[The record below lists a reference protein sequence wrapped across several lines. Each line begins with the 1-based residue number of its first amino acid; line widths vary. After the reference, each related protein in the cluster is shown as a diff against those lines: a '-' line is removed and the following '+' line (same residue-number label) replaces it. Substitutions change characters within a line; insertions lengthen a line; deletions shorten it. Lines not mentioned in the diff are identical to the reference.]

1 MAVCVEFYGLAR
13 RWAGVPKVRLE
24 FAGCATTL
32 GDVFCHLSEAIEGR
46 GLDVVCNAGRL
57 HPTLSANLDGTRF
70 VSDPATPICDG
81 QCLLILSADA
91 GG

>member
-1 MAVCVEFYGLAR
+1 MAVCIEFYGMAR
-13 RWAGVPKVRLE
+13 RWAGMPKIRLE
-24 FAGCATTL
+24 FAGHSTTL
-32 GDVFCHLSEAIEGR
+32 GDVFRRLGQSTEAMSGE
-46 GLDVVCNAGRL
+46 VVCNAGKL

-70 VSDPATPICDG
+70 VSDPATPIRDG